1 MSSAPGLTRG
11 DMAQLYTELC
21 GATFEWVSLDEYLR
35 ATERFNLYALLY
47 DRLFDR
53 AVDNQKILRVTGLT
67 SADFT
72 SVKEGLQIELKN
84 VWGGTMHESH
94 TGQ

>member
-1 MSSAPGLTRG
+1 MFTNKTVLIT
-11 DMAQLYTELC
+11 
-21 GATFEWVSLDEYLR
+21 GAAVADCV
-35 ATERFNLYALLY
+35 N
-47 DRLFDR
+47 R
-53 AVDNQKILRVTGLT
+53 AVDNQKILRVTGL
-67 SADFT
+67 T

>member
-1 MSSAPGLTRG
+1 MFTNKTVLIT
-11 DMAQLYTELC
+11 
-21 GATFEWVSLDEYLR
+21 GAAVDCV
-35 ATERFNLYALLY
+35 N
-47 DRLFDR
+47 R